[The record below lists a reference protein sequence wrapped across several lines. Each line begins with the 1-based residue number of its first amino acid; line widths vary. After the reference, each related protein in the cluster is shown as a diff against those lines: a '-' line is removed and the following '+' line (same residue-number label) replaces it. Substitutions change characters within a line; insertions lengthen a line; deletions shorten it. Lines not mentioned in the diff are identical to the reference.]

1 MSDIALKP
9 EYVYS
14 DTTFKKMKP
23 ELPLWKDALSSAS
36 ALKIWR
42 ISEKKVLMQ

>member
-14 DTTFKKMKP
+14 DMTLKKIKP
-23 ELPLWKDALSSAS
+23 ELPLQKMPYHPPVS
-36 ALKIWR
+36 ALKI
-42 ISEKKVLMQ
+42 